1 VVNKFDRVIM
11 LIKIEAEL
19 SQNKSIKFS
28 NKKIVVISKMM
39 ISIKKMNTKNK
50 VIRIV
55 RLVKKYS
62 KIKLIMMR

>member
-1 VVNKFDRVIM
+1 MVNKFDRVIM